1 VRTPICDRLG
11 IEFPIFAFSHCRD
24 VVAAVS
30 KAGGFGVLGALA
42 YAPDELEIELNWI
55 DEHVGDKPYGVDIVM
70 PAKYVGKGG
79 GREASIDNLS
89 SLIPQE
95 HREFVDK
102 VLAEHHVPEIPPD
115 VDTGTLKAAGLGVD
129 LEGPGQVHVSLA
141 HDKVKMLVN
150 ALGPPPPDVIA
161 EAHEQGLIVGG
172 LVGNRQHAERQVAMG
187 VDVIVAQGTEAGGH
201 CGDVTS
207 MVLWPEVVDAVGP
220 DVPVLA
226 AGGIGSG
233 RQIAAALALG
243 AQGVWTGSIWL
254 TVAEADTNPLVVENL
269 LAATSRDTVRAR
281 VMTGKPARLLR
292 SAWSEAWDRPDAP
305 EPLPMPLQGM
315 LYGDAARRI
324 SRAQNKE
331 LSGFPV
337 GQIVGSMNRVRPTKD
352 VMLDL
357 VEEWIEATQRVASR
371 TTMARSRTE
380 RGTRTGEGE
389 VDDDVMMS
397 RSTSGRGSAIPMAL
411 RRLGRRWA
419 QRSGPGAHTSHW
431 ASSISELR
439 RSVVSI
445 QPSTISATT
454 SLALRTRSM
463 LPTIWPAG

>member
-42 YAPDELEIELNWI
+42 YSPDELEIELNWI
-55 DEHVGDKPYGVDIVM
+55 DEHVGDKAYGVDIVM

-79 GREASIDNLS
+79 GNEASLDNLS
-89 SLIPQE
+89 SLIPQG
-95 HREFVDK
+95 HRDFVDH

-129 LEGPGQVHVSLA
+129 LEGPGQVAVSLA
-141 HDKVKMLVN
+141 HEKVKMLVN
-150 ALGPPPPDVIA
+150 ALGPPPPDVVA
-161 EAHEQGLIVGG
+161 EAHEHGL
-172 LVGNRQHAERQVAMG
+172 LVGALVGARQHAERQVALG
-187 VDVIVAQGTEAGGH
+187 VDVIIAQGTEAGGH
-201 CGDVTS
+201 CGDVST
-207 MVLWPEVVDAVGP
+207 MVLVPEVVDAVGP

-243 AQGVWTGSIWL
+243 AQGAWTGSIWL

-269 LAATSRDTVRAR
+269 LAASSRDTVRAR

-292 SAWSEAWDRPDAP
+292 SAWTEAWDRPEAP
-305 EPLPMPLQGM
+305 DPLPMPLQGM
-315 LYGDAARRI
+315 LYGEAARRI

-357 VEEWIEATQRVASR
+357 VEEWIEATERVAAL
-371 TTMARSRTE
+371 MD
-380 RGTRTGEGE
+380 GT
-389 VDDDVMMS
+389 
-397 RSTSGRGSAIPMAL
+397 
-411 RRLGRRWA
+411 
-419 QRSGPGAHTSHW
+419 
-431 ASSISELR
+431 
-439 RSVVSI
+439 
-445 QPSTISATT
+445 
-454 SLALRTRSM
+454 
-463 LPTIWPAG
+463 